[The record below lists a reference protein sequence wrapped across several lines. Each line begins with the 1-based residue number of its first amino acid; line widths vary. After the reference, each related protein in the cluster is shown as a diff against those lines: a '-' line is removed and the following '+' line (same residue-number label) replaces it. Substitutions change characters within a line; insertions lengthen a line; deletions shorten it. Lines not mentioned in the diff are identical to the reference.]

1 MELHVL
7 KDSPMKGKGLMHA
20 FPAQMGK
27 VNKQRKPPIRG
38 CVKCKFKSEKGFLK
52 LFSFQ
57 AGL

>member
-7 KDSPMKGKGLMHA
+7 KDSHMKGKGLMLA

-38 CVKCKFKSEKGFLK
+38 CGKCKVKSEKGFLK
-52 LFSFQ
+52 LFSFL